1 MAIKHTGSKQPKLD
15 FTKIAQ
21 GLGATRA
28 IAFQKKDENGKVY
41 MEITHISN
49 GKSRVKK
56 IYELNKKDIEAG
68 SYKLLQTSEGS
79 SLMIA
84 FYMAIKHGSNI
95 LEEADGYYFDKPS
108 EGFAIAVSFYKK
120 K

>member
-1 MAIKHTGSKQPKLD
+1 
-15 FTKIAQ
+15 
-21 GLGATRA
+21 
-28 IAFQKKDENGKVY
+28 
-41 MEITHISN
+41 
-49 GKSRVKK
+49 
-56 IYELNKKDIEAG
+56 
-68 SYKLLQTSEGS
+68 
-79 SLMIA
+79 MIA